1 MPSFI
6 SLRRGSRL
14 GEETTVSN
22 PFLPTTEKAA
32 LRGLSIRPNTV
43 LVPFSGK
50 PQTAETVPAGR
61 STVVAADGAKIRTAG
76 RVLLFTKTAGV

>member
-14 GEETTVSN
+14 GEETTVCD

-32 LRGLSIRPNTV
+32 LRGLLIRPNTL

-50 PQTAETVPAGR
+50 PHTAETVPAGR
-61 STVVAADGAKIRTAG
+61 STVVSADGVKIRKAG